1 MSKNLRLKVCFLII
15 YEYLWFFTKYH
26 QFFSEPP
33 EEEIEGPV
41 QCYRCAEMFE
51 SVKLVKEHLT
61 SKHGICRKSHF
72 GKERVHQCHACKFMF
87 ENEEKK
93 NSHYCR
99 YTLNENPEWG
109 KNYCKICD
117 LKFPSRDQLLQHH
130 RSYHVTEEKH
140 KCDQCDFKVILNN
153 SFNSTMLENLEQ
165 RKGPNKC

>member
-1 MSKNLRLKVCFLII
+1 
-15 YEYLWFFTKYH
+15 
-26 QFFSEPP
+26 
-33 EEEIEGPV
+33 
-41 QCYRCAEMFE
+41 MFE

-140 KCDQCDFKVILNN
+140 KCDQCDFKVILNTVSAPIKDAASIQKIFFGPMHHGALDQN
-153 SFNSTMLENLEQ
+153 SSM
-165 RKGPNKC
+165 RI